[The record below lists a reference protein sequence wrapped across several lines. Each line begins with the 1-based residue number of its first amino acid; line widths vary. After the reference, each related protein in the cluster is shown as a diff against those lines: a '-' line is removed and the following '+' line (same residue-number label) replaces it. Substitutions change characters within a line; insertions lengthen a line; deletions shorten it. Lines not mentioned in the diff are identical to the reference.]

1 MYGGV
6 YMKYGIREPLN
17 SITHLFG
24 VILSGIGLIFLLI
37 SSISSG
43 EYVKIISSV
52 IFSFGLIGLY
62 SASTIYHW
70 KITSEKTLEFL
81 RKIDHSMI
89 YILIAATY
97 TPICLITLKGT
108 TGYVLLSI
116 VWSLGIIGIVLK
128 LLWMNAPRWLYTS
141 FYLILGWAAIFVI
154 YPLYKILPTAGL
166 LLLFAGG
173 ISYSVGAV
181 FYATKSERIKIW
193 KFGFHEIFHVFILV
207 GSLSHYL
214 MIYKFVI

>member
-1 MYGGV
+1 MRYT
-6 YMKYGIREPLN
+6 IREPLN
-17 SITHLFG
+17 SITHLLG
-24 VILSGIGLIFLLI
+24 IILSTIGLIFLLI
-37 SSISSG
+37 SSINSG
-43 EYVKIISSV
+43 DYVKILSSV
-52 IFSFGLIGLY
+52 IFSLGLIGLY

-70 KITSEKTLEFL
+70 HVASEKTIEIL
-81 RKIDHSMI
+81 RKVDHSMI

-97 TPICLITLKGT
+97 TPICLITLKGI

-128 LLWMNAPRWLYTS
+128 LCWLNAPRWLYTS

-166 LLLFAGG
+166 MLLFGGG

-193 KFGFHEIFHVFILV
+193 KFGFHEIFHVFILL
-207 GSLSHYL
+207 GSLTHYL
-214 MIYKFVI
+214 MIYKYVI